1 MTISREIRAS
11 NLLYARGIRMKT
23 EEGEGVRVRNH
34 KLRGRQHLSLVWI
47 KVFNKFSL
55 FG

>member
-23 EEGEGVRVRNH
+23 EEGPG
-34 KLRGRQHLSLVWI
+34 G
-47 KVFNKFSL
+47 
-55 FG
+55 G

>member
-23 EEGEGVRVRNH
+23 EEGEGE
-34 KLRGRQHLSLVWI
+34 G
-47 KVFNKFSL
+47 
-55 FG
+55 

>member
-23 EEGEGVRVRNH
+23 EEGEGEGVKNH
-34 KLRGRQHLSLVWI
+34 KFKRKAAPFTSLD
-47 KVFNKFSL
+47 
-55 FG
+55 

>member
-1 MTISREIRAS
+1 MKISREIRAS

-23 EEGEGVRVRNH
+23 EEGEGEGVRLKYH

-47 KVFNKFSL
+47 KER
-55 FG
+55 